1 MAPTA
6 LIVALFL
13 FASVLAIMLYLRA
26 ATEKRDRKTLELV
39 TPTRLTVLV
48 DDSLKNGGMAE
59 VIAGISRVLTDT
71 LGCRRLIYL
80 RRSGDDYEYEF
91 SLGIKETGPARL
103 GPCQMD
109 LTNQLDQTT
118 GLASVVDIAGSLPD
132 RLVRLLRDY
141 SIDLCFPV
149 FWGNEMSGM
158 CFMAGSDSL
167 RLPVLRQAM
176 ATIIQTLQVR
186 GNMHWH
192 QAQYDKMRQ
201 QMIKLQGEASAES
214 SDTLKTSLGMIE
226 LVRHRNSE
234 TLVGRIV
241 DEVGREA
248 ELDRYSFFIPSK
260 NTESSVRVLGP
271 GAGSPVATP
280 RRELVDKVLAGLDG
294 DKVAEISALAQTDD
308 SLGSFQ
314 TELQKAGLKYL
325 AAFPLSADQAGIL
338 AWDDNR
344 PAEQILARLRS
355 HRSAVTA
362 LMANA
367 ASFEEV
373 LGLSHT
379 DGLTGLANHRFF
391 ARRLGEEIDRAR
403 RYARS
408 LALIIFD
415 LDELKTV
422 NDRYGHQAGDSVLK
436 QMGEVLRASVRSNDV
451 IARYGGDEFCIIMPE
466 SDRATCARFIR
477 RFQHKI
483 ATTKFGVDDN
493 DTELTCTVSQG
504 GAIFPDNGSDSKQLI
519 YAADMALLEAKKEG
533 RNGYRLA

>member
-1 MAPTA
+1 MVPTA
-6 LIVALFL
+6 LIVALVL
-13 FASVLAIMLYLRA
+13 FASVLAVMLYLRVSR
-26 ATEKRDRKTLELV
+26 EKRDRKTLELV
-39 TPTRLTVLV
+39 TPARLSILI
-48 DDSLKNGGMAE
+48 DNSLKNGGMAE
-59 VIAGISRVLTDT
+59 VIAGISRILTDT

-80 RRSGDDYEYEF
+80 RRSGDNYAYEF

-103 GPCQMD
+103 GPCQVD
-109 LTNQLDQTT
+109 LANQFDQTT
-118 GLASVVDIAGSLPD
+118 GLASVADIAGSLPD
-132 RLVRLLRDY
+132 RLVRLLRDF
-141 SIDLCFPV
+141 SIGFCFPV
-149 FWGNEMSGM
+149 FWGSEMQGL
-158 CFMAGSDSL
+158 CFVAGSDHL

-176 ATIIQTLQVR
+176 ATIVQTLLAR
-186 GNMHWH
+186 GNLDWRRVE
-192 QAQYDKMRQ
+192 YEKLRQ
-201 QMIKLQGEASAES
+201 QVIKLQDKASTES

-248 ELDRYSFFIPSK
+248 ELDRYSFFIPSP
-260 NTESSVRVLGP
+260 NAESSVRVLGP

-280 RRELVDKVLAGLDG
+280 RRELVDKILAGLDS
-294 DKVAEISALAQTDD
+294 DKVAEVSALAQADD
-308 SLGSFQ
+308 SFGSFQ
-314 TELQKAGLKYL
+314 TELEKAGLKYL

-338 AWDDNR
+338 AWDDSR
-344 PAEQILARLRS
+344 PAERVLSQLRR

-391 ARRLGEEIDRAR
+391 ARRLSEEIDRAR

-415 LDELKTV
+415 LDELKIV
-422 NDRYGHQAGDSVLK
+422 NDNYGHQAGDSVLK

-483 ATTKFGVDDN
+483 ATTKFEVDDGA
-493 DTELTCTVSQG
+493 TELTCTISQG

-519 YAADMALLEAKKEG
+519 YAADMALLEAKNQG